1 MEFSKHVLDLDY
13 GKELDVLLPRIREI
27 VFEEL
32 RRKGAVVGLSGG
44 VDSSVTAALMAAA
57 LGKERVF
64 GLFLPE
70 RDSDPESLRLGKL
83 VADHLGI
90 ESVAEDIAPAL
101 EGLGCYKRRDEA
113 IRRVFPEYGPGY
125 KMKIALHGNIL
136 EKDRLNFF
144 KVVIQSPS
152 GEVKS
157 KRLPP
162 RDYLQIVAASNMKQR
177 TRTMMEYYHAER
189 LDYAVAGTPNRL
201 EYDQGFFV
209 KGGDGLADLKP
220 IAHLYKT
227 QVYGFGKALG
237 VPREILDRP
246 PTTDT
251 YSMEQSQEEFYFAV
265 PYHLMDLLLWAHNH
279 RVSAQEAAPVVNL
292 TPPQVERVYR
302 DIEQKRR
309 TTRILHLPPILVEP
323 VPEVGH

>member
-1 MEFSKHVLDLDY
+1 MEFSEHVLDLDY

-44 VDSSVTAALMAAA
+44 VDSSVTAALMTAA
-57 LGKERVF
+57 LGRERVF

-70 RDSDPESLRLGKL
+70 RDSDPESLRLGRL

-90 ESVAEDIAPAL
+90 ESVVEDIAPAL

-125 KMKIALHGNIL
+125 KMKIALHGSIL

-209 KGGDGLADLKP
+209 KGGDGLADFKP

-237 VPREILDRP
+237 VPQEILDRP

-279 RVSAQEAAPVVNL
+279 GVPAQEAAPVVNL
-292 TPPQVERVYR
+292 TPTQVERVYR

>member
-1 MEFSKHVLDLDY
+1 MWWTKIFPERIRACEAGRPRGRKSMEFSKHVLDLDY

-57 LGKERVF
+57 LGKERVL

-90 ESVAEDIAPAL
+90 ESVVEDIAPAL
-101 EGLGCYKRRDEA
+101 EGLGCYRRRDEA

-125 KMKIALHGNIL
+125 KMKIALHGSIL

-162 RDYLQIVAASNMKQR
+162 RDYLQIVAA
-177 TRTMMEYYHAER
+177 
-189 LDYAVAGTPNRL
+189 
-201 EYDQGFFV
+201 
-209 KGGDGLADLKP
+209 
-220 IAHLYKT
+220 
-227 QVYGFGKALG
+227 
-237 VPREILDRP
+237 
-246 PTTDT
+246 PT
-251 YSMEQSQEEFYFAV
+251 
-265 PYHLMDLLLWAHNH
+265 
-279 RVSAQEAAPVVNL
+279 
-292 TPPQVERVYR
+292 
-302 DIEQKRR
+302 
-309 TTRILHLPPILVEP
+309 
-323 VPEVGH
+323 